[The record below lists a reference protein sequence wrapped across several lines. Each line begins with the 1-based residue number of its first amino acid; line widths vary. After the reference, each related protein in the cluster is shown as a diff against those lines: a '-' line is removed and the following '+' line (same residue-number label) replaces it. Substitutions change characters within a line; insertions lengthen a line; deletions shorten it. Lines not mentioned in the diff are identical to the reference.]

1 MVSEKSDKILKI
13 ATAAAFLGMI
23 VVNALAN
30 ILPINNVTTGEVSDT
45 YPNLFAPAGY
55 TFSIWGLIYLL
66 LFEYV
71 LYQLGLVGK
80 NAGKAEL
87 LQKVN
92 LYFFVS
98 CIANILW
105 IFSWHYHFTL
115 LSVAFMAII
124 LFCLIVIVTELSK
137 VRLCGWDYVFLKLPF
152 SVYFGWIT
160 VATIANI
167 TTLLVDLGVPSFT
180 LLAQIITVLVLM
192 VGVLIAGLV
201 MKKFQDIAYGAVIL
215 WAYVG
220 ILVKQLSK
228 SGFNGQYLPVIIA
241 AAVCLAAFAALE
253 VYYILKHQ
261 KCFPKKIK

>member
-1 MVSEKSDKILKI
+1 MLYELGFIHKS
-13 ATAAAFLGMI
+13 
-23 VVNALAN
+23 
-30 ILPINNVTTGEVSDT
+30 
-45 YPNLFAPAGY
+45 
-55 TFSIWGLIYLL
+55 
-66 LFEYV
+66 
-71 LYQLGLVGK
+71 
-80 NAGKAEL
+80 AGKAEL

-105 IFSWHYHFTL
+105 IFSWHYHFIL

-137 VRLCGWDYVFLKLPF
+137 VKLCGWDYVLIKLPF

-167 TTLLVDLGVPSFT
+167 TTLLVSLGVPNFNT
-180 LLAQIITVLVLM
+180 LAQIITVLVLIT
-192 VGVLIAGLV
+192 GVLIAGLV

-215 WAYVG
+215 WAYLG

-228 SGFNGQYLPVIIA
+228 NGFNGEYLPVIIA
-241 AAVCLAAFAALE
+241 VIVCLVVFAALE
-253 VYYILKHQ
+253 VYYIVKHK
-261 KCFPKKIK
+261 KCLTKK